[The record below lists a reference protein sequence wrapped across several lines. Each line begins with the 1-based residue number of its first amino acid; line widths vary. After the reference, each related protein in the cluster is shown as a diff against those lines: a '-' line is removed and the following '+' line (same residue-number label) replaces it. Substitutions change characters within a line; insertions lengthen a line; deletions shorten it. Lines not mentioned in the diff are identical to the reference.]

1 MIQMW
6 KISGHLLGAGAAF
19 KQQRGIEREEAMAQV
34 EVRKKKAGGTKHPDR
49 RVIRTKTA
57 IREALKTLLTQ
68 KRMEEITVTELA
80 CLAGVN
86 RKTFYNYY
94 SGVYS
99 VMDEIEDEIAGNFR
113 KAFENVNFQTVI
125 QNPDDAFHR
134 LDVWIMSDEK
144 FYEKVMTL
152 ESQYS
157 LRQKIM
163 DSLKETMWR
172 SLSPHFRDDQQLAL
186 EVAIEYGISGILEVY
201 RKWFLSGKKTDIAV
215 ITDYIRMVTL
225 DGILGLAKEYR

>member
-1 MIQMW
+1 MVR
-6 KISGHLLGAGAAF
+6 GAV
-19 KQQRGIEREEAMAQV
+19 Q
-34 EVRKKKAGGTKHPDR
+34 KKEAGGARRPDR

-125 QNPDDAFHR
+125 RNPDEAFHR

-144 FYEKVMTL
+144 FYEKVSVSAVNPGFGNNRIVFVDRENLYIL
-152 ESQYS
+152 E
-157 LRQKIM
+157 RN
-163 DSLKETMWR
+163 
-172 SLSPHFRDDQQLAL
+172 LAL
-186 EVAIEYGISGILEVY
+186 CVEAPQPPV
-201 RKWFLSGKKTDIAV
+201 
-215 ITDYIRMVTL
+215 
-225 DGILGLAKEYR
+225 

>member
-1 MIQMW
+1 MVR
-6 KISGHLLGAGAAF
+6 GAV
-19 KQQRGIEREEAMAQV
+19 Q
-34 EVRKKKAGGTKHPDR
+34 KKEAGGARRPDR
-49 RVIRTKTA
+49 RVVRTKTA

-125 QNPDDAFHR
+125 RNPDEAFHR

-163 DSLKETMWR
+163 DSLKETMWK

-201 RKWFLSGKKTDIAV
+201 RKWFLCGKKTDLAT
-215 ITDYIRMVTL
+215 ITDDIRMVTL